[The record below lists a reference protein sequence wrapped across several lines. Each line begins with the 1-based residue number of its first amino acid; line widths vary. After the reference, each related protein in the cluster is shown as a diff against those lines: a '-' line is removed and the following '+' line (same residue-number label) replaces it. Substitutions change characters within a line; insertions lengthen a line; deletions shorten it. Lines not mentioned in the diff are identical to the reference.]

1 MCVFFVVVYLFFW
14 GGGGRKSTSCI
25 VTHVKIFTVGI
36 CCETIGSTF
45 HFVVFRNFQLITA
58 KRTFAFFPSQKAV
71 CSKTFPFVKGIV
83 AHPNPA
89 SIVLCDAI
97 LCALWRIKLL
107 L

>member
-1 MCVFFVVVYLFFW
+1 MRFLGREWW
-14 GGGGRKSTSCI
+14 GKFTSSI
-25 VTHVKIFTVGI
+25 ATYVEIFTVGI
-36 CCETIGSTF
+36 CYEAVCSTF
-45 HFVVFRNFQLITA
+45 HVVVFGNFQLITA

-71 CSKTFPFVKGIV
+71 CSKTFSFVKGIV

-97 LCALWRIKLL
+97 LCTLWRIKLL